1 MIKLKNKYYVYSWWS
16 GHCIEWAEN
25 KISKIVGNTIYFY
38 NDYCQE
44 NQTADI
50 KNCKPD
56 FIKDGYYISKEVA

>member
-1 MIKLKNKYYVYSWWS
+1 MIKPKNKYYVYSWWS
-16 GHCIEWAEN
+16 GHCVEWAEN
-25 KISKIVGNTIYFY
+25 KINKIVGNTIYFY